1 MRAFFDEAG
10 PALKA
15 ATVASISAVG
25 GVSHASRLLGIG
37 TAALSKY
44 SSTSGEWANS
54 FIRVDLAAALDR
66 AAGHDFI
73 TSTMRGLVDG
83 EKPAG
88 FGQLTALA
96 VLRLDGVL
104 DDVVREVAQAIED
117 GHADACERQAVRA
130 RIVPA
135 MRALAA
141 LDALM
146 AGL

>member
-1 MRAFFDEAG
+1 MRDFLSEAG

-15 ATVASISAVG
+15 ATSASISAVD
-25 GVSHASRLLGIG
+25 GVSNASRLLGIG
-37 TAALSKY
+37 SAALSKY
-44 SSTSGEWANS
+44 VSTADEWAKS
-54 FIRVDLAAALDR
+54 FIRVDLAVALDK

-73 TSTMRGLVDG
+73 TSTMRGLVAG

-96 VLRLDGVL
+96 ILRLDGVL
-104 DDVVREVAQAIED
+104 DDVV
-117 GHADACERQAVRA
+117 RQAVRA

-135 MRALAA
+135 MRALAS

-146 AGL
+146 AGI